1 MEKVKPLEDQ
11 ILRTPPQS
19 IDVEQIVLGSLLLD
33 EEAVSI
39 AIEAID
45 ASYFYKAAHKT
56 IFYSIMEM
64 FDKKTE
70 IDLVTLSVSQS
81 LF

>member
-39 AIEAID
+39 AIETID
-45 ASYFYKAAHKT
+45 ASYFYKAAHNH
-56 IFYSIMEM
+56 
-64 FDKKTE
+64 FDP
-70 IDLVTLSVSQS
+70 
-81 LF
+81 